1 MEQEK
6 TRKFIDWRPSDKGD
20 SIGWA
25 FIIIWGALIMIA
37 NSTGFAENYPEWDSW
52 GLFFIGIG
60 IIGVVGAIIRLL
72 IRDYPNPSLWDL
84 VFAIFFILLG
94 MGNDTGWIWAIALI
108 VIGFSILR
116 SVYQHHKGE

>member
-25 FIIIWGALIMIA
+25 LIFVWAALLMLA
-37 NSTGFAENYPEWDSW
+37 STLNFGQEYEWWDGW
-52 GLFFIGIG
+52 GLFFIGLG
-60 IIGVVGAIIRLL
+60 ILGLAGSL
-72 IRDYPNPSLWDL
+72 IRFLIKDYPNPSLWDF
-84 VFAIFFILLG
+84 VFGLFFLCLG
-94 MGNDTGWIWAIALI
+94 LGNDTGWIWAIALI

-116 SVYQHHKGE
+116 SVQQHHKRS